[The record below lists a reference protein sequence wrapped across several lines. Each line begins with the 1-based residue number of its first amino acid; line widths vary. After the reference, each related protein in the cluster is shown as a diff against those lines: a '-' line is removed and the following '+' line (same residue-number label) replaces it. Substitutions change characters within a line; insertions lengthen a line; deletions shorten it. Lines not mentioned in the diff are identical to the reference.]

1 MVQRRSSI
9 PPNSAMYGGSVQV
22 QNRTTSARTKDTT
35 RAAALVVLDSAST
48 EEQVPTE
55 QLRSI
60 EQIPV
65 GGSSVTVSEH
75 DQLQVQRPLGVATRE
90 MYS

>member
-9 PPNSAMYGGSVQV
+9 PPKSAMYGGSVQV
-22 QNRTTSARTKDTT
+22 QNRITSARTKDTT

-48 EEQVPTE
+48 EEQDPTE